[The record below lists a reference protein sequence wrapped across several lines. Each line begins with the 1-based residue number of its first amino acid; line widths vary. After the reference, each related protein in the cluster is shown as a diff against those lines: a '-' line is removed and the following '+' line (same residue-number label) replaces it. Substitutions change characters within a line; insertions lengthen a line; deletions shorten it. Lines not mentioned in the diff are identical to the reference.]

1 MTTQKFEK
9 IRAVPATVNG
19 NRIVFAEWEK
29 NVQVLDINNGL
40 VSKFST
46 DKVCEMKNAIYMLK
60 LVKLKKNYL
69 GEPIEIEF
77 IKQGSLM
84 LTSPRKLYSTLT
96 GQQIKQFNFENE

>member
-9 IRAVPATVNG
+9 IRAIPATVNG

-46 DKVCEMKNAIYMLK
+46 DMVCGMTNVI
-60 LVKLKKNYL
+60 
-69 GEPIEIEF
+69 
-77 IKQGSLM
+77 
-84 LTSPRKLYSTLT
+84 
-96 GQQIKQFNFENE
+96 